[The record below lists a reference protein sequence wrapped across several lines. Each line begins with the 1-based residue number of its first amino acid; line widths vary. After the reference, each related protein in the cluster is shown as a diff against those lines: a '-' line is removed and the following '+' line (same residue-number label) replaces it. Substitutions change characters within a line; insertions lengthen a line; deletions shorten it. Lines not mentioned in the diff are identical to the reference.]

1 MDKPMPIDVA
11 FDAWNAARAAEHQAT
26 ADLIASIEHAMKDD
40 LVDAKL
46 DFGRVLHWLLPVR
59 ERGLTETTRR
69 GLLSA
74 MELAK
79 HNMGAR

>member
-1 MDKPMPIDVA
+1 MDSPMPIDVA
-11 FDAWNAARAAEHQAT
+11 FDAWNAARAAEHQPT